1 MRVHSVKAVSGYAF
15 FLTAERMR
23 MSKLIT
29 YENQT
34 IEISDR
40 LFEFMEQDKKH
51 QAAEERS
58 DRRHLS
64 KSSFETVKIK
74 QECSSKEFENLV
86 FHNISLKKMLSALKE
101 LPADEQKLIEMYYWD
116 KQSMQKIGEAFAVTK
131 MTVSKIHKKILDKLR
146 ASVI

>member
-1 MRVHSVKAVSGYAF
+1 MRVHIVKAVSGYAF

-23 MSKLIT
+23 MSNLIT

-34 IEISDR
+34 IEVSDR
-40 LFEFMEQDKKH
+40 LFEYIEQDKKH
-51 QAAEERS
+51 QAAEKRS

-131 MTVSKIHKKILDKLR
+131 MTVSKRHKKILDKLR

>member
-34 IEISDR
+34 IEVSDR

-86 FHNISLKKMLSALKE
+86 FHKLSLKKMLSALKE
-101 LPADEQKLIEMYYWD
+101 HTFSQKRGTLHIAVGRISFIVFWISAGRKLID
-116 KQSMQKIGEAFAVTK
+116 KVHPIERHQQVHARSNT
-131 MTVSKIHKKILDKLR
+131 
-146 ASVI
+146 